1 MFIRTRGS
9 RRLVITLAQGV
20 ALVLVATAAVWWIFL
35 RPAPTRVAAYFTAAV
50 GVYEGSDVRVLG
62 VRVGRVVGV
71 RPDGA
76 SVRVDLELDHGVD
89 VPADARAVVV
99 SPNVVADRYVQL
111 TPVYTGGDKMA
122 PGAVITPARTAG
134 TVELD
139 ELYTSLDRLLTA
151 LGPDGANREGAL
163 SDLLSTGAANLDGAG
178 GALRDS
184 IRQLADAAK
193 TLAGSKDELF
203 GTVDHLQSFTSV
215 LAAND
220 EQVGRL
226 ADQLADV
233 SGFFAAE
240 RDDLGA
246 ALGELATALERV
258 RDFVHDNRER
268 VRSGVDDLAQL
279 TGALV
284 RQQESLTEML
294 EVAPVALHNVVNA
307 YDPATGTLTARAN
320 LDEFVAD
327 LVSVPSQPGTQGGV
341 R

>member
-1 MFIRTRGS
+1 MFARTRGG
-9 RRLVITLAQGV
+9 RRVVVALAQAL
-20 ALVLVATAAVWWIFL
+20 ALVLVAVLAVWWVFL
-35 RPAPTRVAAYFTAAV
+35 RPTPTRFTARFAAAV

-62 VRVGRVVGV
+62 VKVGRVVGV
-71 RPDGA
+71 LPEGA
-76 SVRVDLELDHGVD
+76 AVRVDLEVDHGVD

-111 TPVYTGGDKMA
+111 TPVYTGGDRIA
-122 PGAVITPARTAG
+122 PGAVLDTARTAG

-139 ELYTSLDRLLTA
+139 QLYASLDALLTA
-151 LGPDGANREGAL
+151 LGPNGANRQGAL
-163 SDLLSTGAANLDGAG
+163 SDLLTTGAENLDGAG
-178 GALRDS
+178 AALGET
-184 IRQLADAAK
+184 IRRLADAARA
-193 TLAGSKDELF
+193 LAGSRDDLF
-203 GTVDHLQSFTSV
+203 GTVDHLQSVTSV

-220 EQVGRL
+220 EQVGRV

-246 ALGELATALERV
+246 ALGELATALEQV
-258 RDFVHDNRER
+258 RDFVRDNRDR
-268 VRSGVDDLAQL
+268 VRSGVEDLAVL
-279 TGALV
+279 TTTLV
-284 RQQESLTEML
+284 RQRQSLTELL

-320 LDEFVAD
+320 LDEFVRD
-327 LVSVPSQPGTQGGV
+327 LLSVPGGT

>member
-1 MFIRTRGS
+1 
-9 RRLVITLAQGV
+9 
-20 ALVLVATAAVWWIFL
+20 
-35 RPAPTRVAAYFTAAV
+35 
-50 GVYEGSDVRVLG
+50 
-62 VRVGRVVGV
+62 
-71 RPDGA
+71 
-76 SVRVDLELDHGVD
+76 VRVDLELDHGVD

-99 SPNVVADRYVQL
+99 SPNIVADRYVQL
-111 TPVYTGGDKMA
+111 TPVYAGGDKIA
-122 PGAVITPARTAG
+122 PGAVITSARTAG

-139 ELYTSLDRLLTA
+139 ELYSSLDALLTA
-151 LGPDGANREGAL
+151 LGPNGANREGAL
-163 SDLLSTGAANLDGAG
+163 SDLLSTGAANLDGNG
-178 GALRDS
+178 TALGES

-193 TLAGSKDELF
+193 TLAGSRDDLF
-203 GTVDHLQSFTSV
+203 GTVDNLQSFTSM

-246 ALGELATALERV
+246 ALGELATALEQV
-258 RDFVHDNRER
+258 RGFVHDNRDR
-268 VRSGVDDLAQL
+268 VKSSVEDLAVL
-279 TGALV
+279 TGTLV

-307 YDPATGTLTARAN
+307 YDPATGTLNARAN
-320 LDEFVAD
+320 LSEFVTD
-327 LVSVPSQPGTQGGV
+327 LLSVPGGA

>member
-1 MFIRTRGS
+1 MFIRTQGR
-9 RRLVITLAQGV
+9 RRLFVVLAQV
-20 ALVLVATAAVWWIFL
+20 LALVLVATAAVWWIFL
-35 RPAPTRVAAYFTAAV
+35 RPGSTRIAAYFTAAV

-62 VRVGRVVGV
+62 VKVGRVVGV
-71 RPDGA
+71 LPDGGA
-76 SVRVDLELDHGVD
+76 VRVDLELDHDVD

-99 SPNVVADRYVQL
+99 SPNIVADRYVQL
-111 TPVYTGGDKMA
+111 TPVYTGGDKIA
-122 PGAVITPARTAG
+122 PGAVITSVHTAG

-139 ELYTSLDRLLTA
+139 ELYSSLDTLLTA
-151 LGPDGANREGAL
+151 LGPNGANREGAL
-163 SDLLSTGAANLDGAG
+163 SDLLRTGAANLDGNG
-178 GALRDS
+178 GALHES

-193 TLAGSKDELF
+193 TLAGSREDLF
-203 GTVDHLQSFTSV
+203 GTVDNLQSFTSM

-246 ALGELATALERV
+246 ALGELASALEQV
-258 RDFVHDNRER
+258 RGFVHDNRDR
-268 VRSGVDDLAQL
+268 VKSSVEDLAVL
-279 TGALV
+279 TGTLV
-284 RQQESLTEML
+284 QQQQSLTEML

-307 YDPATGTLTARAN
+307 YDPATGTLNARAN
-320 LDEFVAD
+320 LNEFVAD
-327 LVSVPSQPGTQGGV
+327 LLSVPDLGVPGGA

>member
-1 MFIRTRGS
+1 MFARTRGG
-9 RRLVITLAQGV
+9 RRLVVALAQGF
-20 ALVLVATAAVWWIFL
+20 ALVLVATAAVWWVFL

-62 VRVGRVVGV
+62 VRVGRVAGV
-71 RPDGA
+71 RPEGG
-76 SVRVDLELDHGVD
+76 SVRVDLELDHGVE

-99 SPNVVADRYVQL
+99 SPNIVADRYVQL
-111 TPVYTGGDKMA
+111 TPAYTGGDTIA
-122 PGAVITPARTAG
+122 PGAVITSARTAG

-139 ELYTSLDRLLTA
+139 ELYAGLDTLLTA
-151 LGPDGANREGAL
+151 LGPNGANREGAL
-163 SDLLSTGAANLDGAG
+163 SDLLDTGAANLDGNG
-178 GALRDS
+178 GALGES

-193 TLAGSKDELF
+193 TLAGSRDDLF
-203 GTVDHLQSFTSV
+203 GTVDNLQSFTSM

-226 ADQLADV
+226 AEQLADV

-246 ALGELATALERV
+246 ALGELATALEQV
-258 RDFVHDNRER
+258 RGFVHDNRDR
-268 VRSGVDDLAQL
+268 VKSTVEDLAAL
-279 TGALV
+279 TGTLV
-284 RQQESLTEML
+284 AQQESLTEML
-294 EVAPVALHNVVNA
+294 EVAPVALHNVVDA

-320 LDEFVAD
+320 LNEFVAD
-327 LVSVPSQPGTQGGV
+327 LLSVPGGA

>member
-1 MFIRTRGS
+1 MFIRTRS
-9 RRLVITLAQGV
+9 DRRLVIALAQWY

-35 RPAPTRVAAYFTAAV
+35 QPQATRVTAYFTAAV

-62 VRVGRVVGV
+62 VKVGRVVGV
-71 RPDGA
+71 LPEGG
-76 SVRVDLELDHGVD
+76 SVRVDLELDDGVD

-99 SPNVVADRYVQL
+99 SPNIVADRYVQL
-111 TPVYTGGDKMA
+111 TPAYTGGDKIG
-122 PGAVITPARTAG
+122 PGAVITSARTAG

-139 ELYTSLDRLLTA
+139 ELYSSLDTLLTA
-151 LGPDGANREGAL
+151 LGPNGANHEGAL
-163 SDLLSTGAANLDGAG
+163 SDLLSTGAANLDGNG
-178 GALRDS
+178 TALGES
-184 IRQLADAAK
+184 IRQLADAAR
-193 TLAGSKDELF
+193 TLAGSRDDLF
-203 GTVDHLQSFTSV
+203 GTVDNLQSFTSM

-246 ALGELATALERV
+246 ALGELATALEQV
-258 RDFVHDNRER
+258 RGLVHDNRGR
-268 VRSGVDDLAQL
+268 VKSSVEDLAVL
-279 TGALV
+279 TGTLV
-284 RQQESLTEML
+284 RQQESLIEML

-307 YDPATGTLTARAN
+307 YDPATGTLNARAN
-320 LDEFVAD
+320 LNEFVTD
-327 LVSVPSQPGTQGGV
+327 LLSVPGGA